1 MILSVKAGVTAI
13 LSCCML
19 LSGCASREGASGGAA
34 SGEGGPAGTGPRGAG
49 GGGAEIKTEVV
60 KYRSGDVEM
69 HGFLAY
75 ADDPSARRPGVLIAP
90 EWIGVNDYARGR
102 ARQLAGMGYV
112 AFVLDPYGGGKNAA
126 NPQEAAAWSTELK
139 NNRRELRARATAA
152 FDVLRQHPRVDGR
165 KVAAIGYCFGGTTVL
180 ELARSGADLPGV
192 VSFHG
197 GLSTDMPAGEGALK
211 AKVLVCHGAVDPFV
225 KDEEVAAFRNEME
238 AAKADYQLIA
248 YGGAVHSF
256 TNPDAGGRGMAGV
269 AYNEKADRRSWEAM
283 KDFFGEIFR

>member
-1 MILSVKAGVTAI
+1 MKSTVKMRVSAI
-13 LSCCML
+13 LFCCVPLAALAL
-19 LSGCASREGASGGAA
+19 LGGCASGR
-34 SGEGGPAGTGPRGAG
+34 
-49 GGGAEIKTEVV
+49 GGGAGDAAGAPGGGDSDIRTEVV
-60 KYRSGDVEM
+60 KYRAGDVEM

-75 ADDPSARRPGVLIAP
+75 ADVPSVKRPGVLVAP
-90 EWIGVNDYARGR
+90 EWMGVNDYARGR
-102 ARQLAGMGYV
+102 AKQLAGMGYV
-112 AFVLDPYGGGKNAA
+112 AFVLDPYGGGRNAA
-126 NPQEAAAWSTELK
+126 DPREAAAWSTELK

-180 ELARSGADLPGV
+180 ELARSGADLAGV

-197 GLSTDMPAGEGALK
+197 GLSTDMPAGDGGLK

-238 AAKADYQLIA
+238 AAKADYYIIV

-256 TNPDAGGRGMAGV
+256 TNPDASGRGMEGV
-269 AYNEKADRRSWEAM
+269 AYDEKADRRSWEAM
-283 KDFFGEIFR
+283 KDFFNETLNHR